1 MDIRQGVPASPG
13 ITIGRVFLLEAE
25 GVRIPEHFI
34 DPGEVEQESKRL
46 DRGFEKALEEL
57 DDLAS
62 DIRDRAGANV
72 AEIFSAHAGMLRDE
86 KFRQEFYERIQEKHY
101 TAEFAVSRTMR
112 HWRKLF
118 QRDSFLAPRVSDLED
133 LERRL
138 LRHLL
143 GQRRE
148 ELSSLQ
154 EEVILVAHDLQP
166 SQIASVDTE
175 RVKAFAT
182 DAGGQTS
189 HTAIIASALSLP
201 AVVGLGEITN
211 EVSGGDMMI
220 VDGSRGTVIIE
231 PDEETLERYKERR
244 EEVEESD
251 KVLARELKGEPAQT
265 PDGRDIQLMVN
276 IESPKEVAQALEYG
290 AEGIGLYRTEF
301 LYMTRDEAPTEHE
314 HFEAYADAV
323 KQLDGRPLTIR
334 TLDLGADK
342 FLQGEPAM
350 EERNPFLGLR
360 SLRLCLDQPDMFE
373 TQLRA
378 ILKASAIGPVR
389 VMFPLVSGL
398 DELEQAWRI
407 LMSIQDEFDRKGQE
421 YDEDMPVGIMIEVPS
436 AAVCADVLARHCD
449 FFSIGTN
456 DLIQYTL
463 AVDRANEHV
472 ADLYRPEA
480 PSVLRL
486 IKMTVEA
493 ARAEGI
499 PVALCG
505 EMASTV
511 IYTPLLLGLGIDS
524 LSVAPVQVLPEVKK
538 IIRSMSYADA
548 QEIAEEIMKAEHPN
562 IAMKRLEEYTREY
575 LPEWGQ

>member
-13 ITIGRVFLLEAE
+13 ITIGRAFLLEAE

-34 DPGEVEQESKRL
+34 DPAEVERETKRL
-46 DRGFEKALEEL
+46 DRGFENALEEL
-57 DDLAS
+57 NDLAS

-112 HWRKLF
+112 HWRKIF
-118 QRDSFLAPRVSDLED
+118 QRDSFLAPRVADLED

-154 EEVILVAHDLQP
+154 EEVVLVAHDMKP

-189 HTAIIASALSLP
+189 HTAIIASALGLP
-201 AVVGLGEITN
+201 AVVGLEGVTN
-211 EVSGGDMMI
+211 EVSGGDLII
-220 VDGSRGTVIIE
+220 VDGSRGTVIIN
-231 PDEETLERYKERR
+231 PDEKTLERYKERR
-244 EEVEESD
+244 EEVEETD
-251 KVLARELKGEPAQT
+251 KILARELKDEPAQT
-265 PDGRDIQLMVN
+265 PDGREIELMVN
-276 IESPKEVAQALEYG
+276 IESPKEVSRAVEYG

-301 LYMTRDEAPTEHE
+301 LYMTREQEPTERE
-314 HFEAYADAV
+314 HFEAYVSAI

-342 FLQGEPAM
+342 FMEGEPSM

-378 ILKASAIGPVR
+378 ILKASAVGPVR
-389 VMFPLVSGL
+389 VMFPLVTDL
-398 DELEQAWRI
+398 EELEQAWRM
-407 LMSIQDEFDRKGQE
+407 LSNIQDEFDERGQE
-421 YDEDMPVGIMIEVPS
+421 YDEDIPVGIMIEVPS
-436 AAVCADVLARHCD
+436 AALCADVLAQHCD

-472 ADLYRPEA
+472 AHLYRPEA
-480 PSVLRL
+480 PSVIRL

-511 IYTPLLLGLGIDS
+511 IYTPLLLGLGVDA

-538 IIRSMSYADA
+538 IIRSLSYSDA
-548 QEIAEEIMKAEHPN
+548 QKITEEIMKAEHPD
-562 IAMKRLEEYTREY
+562 IALKRLEEYTRE
-575 LPEWGQ
+575 LMPEWSD